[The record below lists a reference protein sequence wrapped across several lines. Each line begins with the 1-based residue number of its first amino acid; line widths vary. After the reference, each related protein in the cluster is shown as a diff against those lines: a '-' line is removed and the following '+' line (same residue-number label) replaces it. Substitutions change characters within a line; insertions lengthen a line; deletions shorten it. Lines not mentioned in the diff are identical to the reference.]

1 MPFTFFMVHFNA
13 EGVASALKGQHD
25 KAQGWRRILPP
36 TLGLNGVASQP

>member
-1 MPFTFFMVHFNA
+1 MKIHVGPGFSPDSNA

-36 TLGLNGVASQP
+36 TLGME